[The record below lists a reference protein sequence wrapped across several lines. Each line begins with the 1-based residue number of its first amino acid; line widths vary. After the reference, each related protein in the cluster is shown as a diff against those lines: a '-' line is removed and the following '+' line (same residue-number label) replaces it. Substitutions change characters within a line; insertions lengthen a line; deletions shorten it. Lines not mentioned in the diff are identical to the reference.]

1 MLVLYRF
8 PTDIDKRCDVHD
20 VNSALQKED
29 RSAHNIVYDVQS
41 GDVSWLIDQK
51 HIGWVKSRRFDGS
64 LGHNWIYIFYKLV
77 YNVS

>member
-1 MLVLYRF
+1 MLVFYRF

-29 RSAHNIVYDVQS
+29 RCAHNIVYDVQS

-51 HIGWVKSRRFDGS
+51 HIG
-64 LGHNWIYIFYKLV
+64 
-77 YNVS
+77 